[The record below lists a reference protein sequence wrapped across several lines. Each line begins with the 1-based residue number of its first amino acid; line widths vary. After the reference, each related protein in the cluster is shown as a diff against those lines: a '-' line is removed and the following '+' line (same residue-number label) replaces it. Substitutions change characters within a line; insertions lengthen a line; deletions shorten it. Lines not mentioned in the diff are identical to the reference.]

1 MMSTTFHRVAA
12 AAGLCLGALSAQA
25 ASFSFDTDAQGWTAA
40 LGGGLTWT
48 ATGGNT
54 GGYLQVADTSNDDF
68 VIVAPAGV
76 LGDWSAL
83 LGGKISFDA
92 RNINNDAADWPTFGE
107 VTLNNSVTI
116 DLIAAGSPPPDGL
129 WHHYEVPLTTAVW
142 GAGLPALLANVTG
155 LTIRGEFHNGVSEVV
170 GFDNITISAVPEL
183 PAPALLLA
191 GLAMVGAAAFKR
203 RQG

>member
-1 MMSTTFHRVAA
+1 MSNTFHRLAA
-12 AAGLCLGALSAQA
+12 AAALSVGMLSAQA
-25 ASFSFDTDAQGWTAA
+25 ASFGFDTGDQGWTAA

-48 ATGGNT
+48 ATGGNG

-68 VIVAPAGV
+68 VIVAPASA
-76 LGDWSAL
+76 LGNWSAL
-83 LGGKISFDA
+83 LGGTIGFDA
-92 RNINNDAADWPTFGE
+92 RNINSDAADWPTFGE
-107 VTLNNSVTI
+107 VTLNGVTI

-142 GAGLPALLANVTG
+142 GAGLPALLANVTS

-183 PAPALLLA
+183 PVPALMLA